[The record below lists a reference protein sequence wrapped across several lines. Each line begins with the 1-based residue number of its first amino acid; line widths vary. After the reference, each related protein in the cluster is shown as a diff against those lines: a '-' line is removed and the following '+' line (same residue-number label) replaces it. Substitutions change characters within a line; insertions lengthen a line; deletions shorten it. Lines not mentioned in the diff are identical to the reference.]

1 MACILKRLNLLSQC
15 VGRIDLAKFRICYTH
30 SGPSAGATSPSA
42 LSRTAT
48 SPKVRFFDQ
57 MDSEQLLRRDQH
69 RRSPTVD
76 QDACHA
82 VDVQTDHL
90 IITSSA
96 EAGAF
101 VAASAVI

>member
-1 MACILKRLNLLSQC
+1 
-15 VGRIDLAKFRICYTH
+15 
-30 SGPSAGATSPSA
+30 
-42 LSRTAT
+42 
-48 SPKVRFFDQ
+48 